1 MRAVDRVKW
10 FRDRAARDRALEEKE
25 ILECEFQRV
34 QRSFSKMADVWK
46 ALAKQD
52 TRSGYHSYAYRQAS
66 MHVALNTHCQDL
78 YLKAVASCQTVV
90 FV

>member
-1 MRAVDRVKW
+1 VDRVKW
-10 FRDRAARDRALEEKE
+10 FRDRAVRDRAREEKE

-34 QRSFSKMADVWK
+34 QRSFPKMADVSN

-52 TRSGYHSYAYRQAS
+52 ARSGHRSYAYRQAS
-66 MHVALNTHCQDL
+66 MHVALNTRCQDL
-78 YLKAVASCQTVV
+78 YLKVVQVASCQL